1 VAFLDD
7 LKEEVAKSCR
17 IIGRLGLTRE
27 PNGHVSARV
36 PGTNHVVMKARGRM
50 EAALSYV
57 TADDL
62 CIVDMDGKI
71 VEAPEGMAVP
81 QEVFIHTELYKARP
95 DLNAAIHIHPASVV
109 AFTIA
114 GRPLLPI
121 IGAYNPPGLRLITDG
136 LPLFDSSV
144 LINSPER
151 GRQLAALMQT
161 ARACLMRGHGITT
174 AGATVEEATIVA
186 IQLNELAE
194 LQFKAEVLGGAQP
207 ISDDDLSEFGG
218 RGGGAPRASEGE
230 VLPRVH
236 GSEWRYYETK
246 LL

>member
-1 VAFLDD
+1 MAFIDD

-27 PNGHVSARV
+27 PNGHVSARI
-36 PGTNHVVMKARGRM
+36 PDTGHIVMKARGRM
-50 EAALSYV
+50 EAPLSYV
-57 TADDL
+57 TQDDL

-81 QEVFIHTELYKARP
+81 QEVFIHTELYRARP
-95 DLNAAIHIHPASVV
+95 DLNAAIHIHPANVV

-114 GRPLLPI
+114 GKTLLPI
-121 IGAYNPPGLRLITDG
+121 IGAFNPPALRLITDG
-136 LPLFDSSV
+136 LPVYDSSV

-151 GRQLAALMQT
+151 GRQLAALMHT
-161 ARACLMRGHGITT
+161 NRACLMRGHGITT
-174 AGATVEEATIVA
+174 AGGTVEEATLVA

-194 LQFKAEVLGGAQP
+194 LQLKAEALGGARP
-207 ISDDDLSEFGG
+207 ISDEDLRDFEG
-218 RGGGAPRASEGE
+218 RMGGGRASEGE

-236 GSEWRYYETK
+236 GSEWRFYETK

>member
-1 VAFLDD
+1 MAFLDE
-7 LKEEVAKSCR
+7 LKDEVAKSCR

-27 PNGHVSARV
+27 PNGHVSARI
-36 PGTNHVVMKARGRM
+36 PGTEHVLMKARGRM
-50 EAALSYV
+50 EAPLSY
-57 TADDL
+57 TTPDDL

-81 QEVFIHTELYKARP
+81 QEVYIHTELYRARP
-95 DLNAAIHIHPASVV
+95 DLNAAIHIHPSNVV

-114 GRPLLPI
+114 GKTLLPI
-121 IGAYNPPGLRLITDG
+121 VGAYNPQALRLITDG

-151 GRQLAALMQT
+151 GKQLMATMQT

-174 AGATVEEATIVA
+174 AGATVEEATLVA
-186 IQLNELAE
+186 IHLNELAE
-194 LQFKAEVLGGAQP
+194 LQYKAETLGGARA
-207 ISDDDLSEFGG
+207 ISDEDQRDFDGRMGG
-218 RGGGAPRASEGE
+218 RASEGE

-236 GSEWRYYETK
+236 SSEWRFYEQK
-246 LL
+246 LLE

>member
-1 VAFLDD
+1 MSFLDD
-7 LKEEVAKSCR
+7 LKDEVAKSCR

-36 PGTNHVVMKARGRM
+36 PGTGHVLLKARGRM
-50 EAALSYV
+50 EAPLSY
-57 TADDL
+57 TTPDDL

-81 QEVFIHTELYKARP
+81 QEVFIHTELYRARP
-95 DLNAAIHIHPASVV
+95 ELNAAIHIHPANVV

-114 GRPLLPI
+114 GKPLQPI
-121 IGAYNPPGLRLITDG
+121 IGAYNPQALRLITDG
-136 LPLFDSSV
+136 LPVFDSSV
-144 LINSPER
+144 LINSPAR
-151 GRQLAALMQT
+151 GQQLASTMQT

-174 AGATVEEATIVA
+174 AGATVEEATLVA
-186 IQLNELAE
+186 IHLNELAE
-194 LQFKAEVLGGAQP
+194 LQLKAETLGGARP
-207 ISDDDLSEFGG
+207 IWDEDLHDFES
-218 RGGGAPRASEGE
+218 RGGAPRASQGE

-236 GSEWRYYETK
+236 SSEWRFYETK

>member
-1 VAFLDD
+1 MAFIDD

-27 PNGHVSARV
+27 PNGHVSARI
-36 PGTNHVVMKARGRM
+36 PDTGHIVMKARGRM
-50 EAALSYV
+50 EAPLSYV
-57 TADDL
+57 TQDDL

-81 QEVFIHTELYKARP
+81 QEVFIHTELYRARP
-95 DLNAAIHIHPASVV
+95 DLNAAIHIHPANVV

-114 GRPLLPI
+114 GKTLLPI
-121 IGAYNPPGLRLITDG
+121 IGAFNPPALRLITDG
-136 LPLFDSSV
+136 LPVYDSSV

-151 GRQLAALMQT
+151 GRQLATLMHT
-161 ARACLMRGHGITT
+161 NRACLMRGHGITT
-174 AGATVEEATIVA
+174 AGATVEEATLVA

-194 LQFKAEVLGGAQP
+194 LHLKAEALGGARP
-207 ISDDDLSEFGG
+207 ISDEDLRDFKG
-218 RGGGAPRASEGE
+218 RMGGGRASESE

-236 GSEWRYYETK
+236 GSEWRFYETK

>member
-1 VAFLDD
+1 MAFLDE
-7 LKEEVAKSCR
+7 LKDEVAKSCR

-36 PGTNHVVMKARGRM
+36 PGTDHVLMKARGRM
-50 EAALSYV
+50 EAPLSYV
-57 TADDL
+57 TPDDL
-62 CIVDMDGKI
+62 CIVDMDGEM
-71 VEAPEGMAVP
+71 VEARDGVSVP
-81 QEVFIHTELYKARP
+81 AEVFIHTELYRARP
-95 DLNAAIHIHPASVV
+95 ELNAAIHIHPSNVV

-114 GRPLLPI
+114 GKTLLPI
-121 IGAYNPPGLRLITDG
+121 IGAYNPQALRLITDG

-151 GRQLAALMQT
+151 GQQLAGVMKT

-174 AGATVEEATIVA
+174 GGATVEEATLVA
-186 IQLNELAE
+186 IHLNELAE
-194 LQFKAEVLGGAQP
+194 LQYKAETLGGARP
-207 ISDDDLSEFGG
+207 ISDEDQRDFEGRMGG
-218 RGGGAPRASEGE
+218 RASEGE

-236 GSEWRYYETK
+236 SSEWRFYEQK